1 MPGGHKLKI
10 RVQFRRATAA
20 AWTNSNII
28 LAAGEVG
35 FETNTSK
42 IKFGDGVLAW
52 AQLPYANLSSI
63 GTLSSITAGE
73 GLLGGTITNNG
84 TIEIDKNFVA
94 TLGDTQTIA
103 NKTFGATLEYLTPII
118 TDSISADLN
127 IDLSQ
132 GPDYYIFL
140 NNNISSVNFLNLPV
154 YNKYAYFTL
163 IIRNSGNFMVTWPA
177 NVHWQD
183 GTTPT
188 LSSIGKEDIFYIST
202 VDGGITFYATTL
214 GAGYYNPNNPITQT
228 GKFRI
233 NSQYRYGFK
242 STISGDGRCAAVSSD
257 NSSSSRSNVYIYTY
271 DGNIWRQQAVLSSA
285 GIANSVNFGASLS
298 LNFDGTVL
306 LVGDPGD
313 LSDGPNAGKARVFAK
328 ISGGSWV
335 ESGVLAVSDPKRDK
349 QFGYSVFLNMA
360 GDIAFV
366 GAPATTGL
374 NGIGAAYVFTKSG
387 GFWSQSAK
395 INQPGNVQNTAFGH
409 SIATDSNGAFALIG
423 APRSNQAHVYNKA
436 GTNWIRQASLFP
448 TNAPAQNRFG
458 SSVTISGDANFC
470 TVGDP
475 AGGIGGYAVVFGK
488 SGTNWL
494 QTQILEE
501 PHQNIGNG
509 FSQEIK
515 LNSDGQ
521 RVFITADN
529 SGNST
534 GRSFVFLRAGLAFEY
549 ELDFTPADS
558 AEGIKFGSSGSMSS
572 DGLYFV
578 VSAPDAGAAYFF
590 QK

>member
-52 AQLPYANLSSI
+52 DKLPYANLSSI
-63 GTLSSITAGE
+63 GTLTSVTAGE

-84 TIEIDKNFVA
+84 TIAIDKNFVA
-94 TLGDTQTIA
+94 TLEDTQTIA

-118 TDSISADLN
+118 TDSISTALN

-140 NNNISSVNFLNLPV
+140 NNNIDTLNFLNLPV

-163 IIRNSGNFMVTWPA
+163 IIRNSGNYTISWPA
-177 NVHWQD
+177 TVHWQD
-183 GTTPT
+183 GITPI
-188 LSSIGKEDIFYIST
+188 LSTIGKEDIFYIST
-202 VDGGITFYATTL
+202 VDGGVTFYATTL
-214 GAGYYNPNNPITQT
+214 GAGYHNPNNPITQT

-233 NSQYRYGFK
+233 SSQYQYGFK
-242 STISGDGRCAAVSSD
+242 STISGDGVYAAVSSGD
-257 NSSSSRSNVYIYTY
+257 SGDVRSNVYVYVF
-271 DGNIWRQQAVLSSA
+271 DGNIWRQQAILSSA
-285 GIANSVNFGASLS
+285 SIAGSVYFGASLS
-298 LNFDGTVL
+298 LNYDGSVL

-313 LSDGPNAGKARVFAK
+313 STEGPNAGKARIFTR
-328 ISGGSWV
+328 ISGGSWN
-335 ESGVLAVSDPKRDK
+335 ESGVLAVSDPKRDA
-349 QFGYSVFLNMA
+349 QVGYSVALNDA
-360 GDIAFV
+360 GDIALI

-374 NGIGAAYVFTKSG
+374 NGVGSVYVFTKSG
-387 GFWSQSAK
+387 GYWSQSAK
-395 INQPGNVQNTAFGH
+395 LNQPGNVQNTAFGQ
-409 SIATDSNGAFALIG
+409 SVATDSNGAFVCIG
-423 APRSNQAHVYNKA
+423 APRSNQAHVYNKT

-448 TNAPAQNRFG
+448 NNAPTQNRFG
-458 SSVTISGDANFC
+458 YSVTMSGDANFC
-470 TVGDP
+470 IVGDP
-475 AGGIGGYAVVFGK
+475 EGGVGGYAVVFGK

-494 QTQILEE
+494 QTQIIEE
-501 PHQNIGNG
+501 PHQNIGNS
-509 FSQEIK
+509 FSREIK

-521 RVFITADN
+521 RVLITADN
-529 SGNST
+529 SNNGT
-534 GRSFVFLRAGLAFEY
+534 GKSYVYLRAGLAFEY

-558 AEGIKFGSSGSMSS
+558 AEGIRFGNSGDMSAN
-572 DGLYFV
+572 GLYFV
-578 VSAPDAGAAYFF
+578 VSAPDANAAYFF

>member
-1 MPGGHKLKI
+1 MKI

-20 AWTNSNII
+20 AWANSNII
-28 LAAGEVG
+28 LAAGEIG

-42 IKFGDGVLAW
+42 IKFGDGVLTW
-52 AQLPYANLSSI
+52 NQLPYANLSSI
-63 GTLSSITAGE
+63 GTLTSVTAGE

-84 TIEIDKNFVA
+84 TIAIDKNFVA
-94 TLGDTQTIA
+94 TLDDTQTIA

-118 TDSISADLN
+118 TDTASADIN

-140 NNNISSVNFLNLPV
+140 NNSIGTVNFLNLPV

-163 IIRNSGNFMVTWPA
+163 IIRNGGNYAINWPT

-183 GTTPT
+183 GTTPN

-202 VDGGITFYATTL
+202 VDGGTTFFATTL
-214 GAGYYNPNNPITQT
+214 GAGYFNPNNPITQT

-233 NSQYRYGFK
+233 ASQYRYGFK
-242 STISGDGRCAAVSSD
+242 STISGDGRYAAVSSE
-257 NSSSSRSNVYIYTY
+257 NSSNIRSNVYIYAY
-271 DGNIWRQQAVLSSA
+271 DGNIWRQQAVLSGSSTTNA
-285 GIANSVNFGASLS
+285 VNFGASLS
-298 LNFDGTVL
+298 LNFDGSVL

-313 LSDGPNAGKARVFAK
+313 LTEGPNSGKARIFTR
-328 ISGGSWV
+328 ISGGAWA
-335 ESGVLAVSDPKRDK
+335 ESSILAVSDPKRDA
-349 QFGYSVFLNMA
+349 QVGYSVALNDA
-360 GDIAFV
+360 GDIALV

-374 NGIGAAYVFTKSG
+374 NGVGSIYVFTKSG

-395 INQPGNVQNTAFGH
+395 LNQPGNVQNTAFGFAV
-409 SIATDSNGAFALIG
+409 ATDSIGTFACIG
-423 APRSNQAHVYNKA
+423 APRSNQAHVYNKS

-448 TNAPAQNRFG
+448 SNAPTQSRFG
-458 SSVTISGDANFC
+458 NSVTISGDSNFC
-470 TVGDP
+470 IVGDP
-475 AGGIGGYAVVFGK
+475 AGGVGGYVVVFGK

-494 QTQILEE
+494 QTQIIEE
-501 PHQNIGNG
+501 PHPNIGNSFG
-509 FSQEIK
+509 QALR

-521 RVFITADN
+521 RVYITAEN
-529 SGNST
+529 SNNST
-534 GRSFVFLRAGLAFEY
+534 GKAYVYLRAGLAFEY

-558 AEGIKFGSSGSMSS
+558 AEGIKFGSSGSMSAN
-572 DGLYFV
+572 GLQFIT
-578 VSAPDAGAAYFF
+578 SAPDANAAYFF